1 MPAVKIGVLSDTHLH
16 SGQELPWDILKAFSN
31 VDLIIHTGDIVSLSV
46 LERLKKIKDV
56 KAVQGNMDSLDIKSL
71 LPEKEVLEINGKRI
85 GIIHGSGGPWG
96 IENKLREQFENVDAI
111 VYGHTHQ
118 ARNELL
124 GDILFFN
131 PGKASQS
138 YGILLVD
145 EDIRGQIIQTV
156 F

>member
-1 MPAVKIGVLSDTHLH
+1 MPAVKIGVLSDTHLY
-16 SGQELPWDILKAFSN
+16 SAQELPLDIVRAFSD
-31 VDLIIHTGDIVSLSV
+31 VDLIIHTGDFVSLPV
-46 LERLKKIKDV
+46 LEGLKKIKDV
-56 KAVQGNMDSLDIKSL
+56 KAVQGNMDSADIRSL
-71 LPEKEVLEINGKRI
+71 LPEKEVLEINGKWI
-85 GIIHGSGGPWG
+85 GIIHGSGGSWG
-96 IENKLREQFENVDAI
+96 IENKLREHFENVDAI

-131 PGKASQS
+131 PGKASYS

-145 EDIRGQIIQTV
+145 EDIRGQIVHTV

>member
-1 MPAVKIGVLSDTHLH
+1 MPTVKIGVLSDTHLQ
-16 SGQELPWDILKAFSN
+16 SGQELPLDILKAFSN
-31 VDLIIHTGDIVSLSV
+31 VDLIIHTGDIISLSV

-56 KAVQGNMDSLDIKSL
+56 KAVQGNMDSLNIKSL

-145 EDIRGQIIQTV
+145 EDIRGQIVQTV